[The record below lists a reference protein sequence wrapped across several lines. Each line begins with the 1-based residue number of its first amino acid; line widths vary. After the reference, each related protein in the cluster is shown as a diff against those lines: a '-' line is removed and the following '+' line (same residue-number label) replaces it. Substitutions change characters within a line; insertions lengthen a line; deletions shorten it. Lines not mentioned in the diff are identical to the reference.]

1 MRNESEAVIDHEKRL
16 MVHMLGGFKTYY
28 EGASVQLK
36 KKLTSKPLL
45 LLQLLLHNRETGVSK
60 CAVTEAL
67 HG

>member
-1 MRNESEAVIDHEKRL
+1 